1 LPKLDN
7 SEHVKKTP
15 SPKWV
20 LSGFQRGNWAMQVDL
35 ILKSNATVKW

>member
-1 LPKLDN
+1 LDN

-20 LSGFQRGNWAMQVDL
+20 LAGFQRCKLTMQVDF
-35 ILKSNATVKW
+35 ILKSNANVKH